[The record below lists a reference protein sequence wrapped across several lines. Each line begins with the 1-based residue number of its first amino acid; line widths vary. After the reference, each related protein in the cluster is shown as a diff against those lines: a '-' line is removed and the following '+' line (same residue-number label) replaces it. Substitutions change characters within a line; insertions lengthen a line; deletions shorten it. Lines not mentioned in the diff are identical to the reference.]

1 MTEER
6 LTDLVIQITSG
17 IAELNAN
24 MKTAL
29 EKLADH
35 ERRLDDLEHRDG
47 KTSIHDIKDIIIMW
61 LVKGV
66 VVAFITIGSLTG
78 ASALIQK
85 VLAPSTNAITEIQ
98 K

>member
-1 MTEER
+1 MEDH
-6 LTDLVIQITSG
+6 LDIWVKISQQIG
-17 IAELNAN
+17 ELNGFI
-24 MKTAL
+24 KTAL
-29 EKLADH
+29 EKIADH
-35 ERRLDDLEHRDG
+35 EKRLDDLERRDS
-47 KTSIHDIKDIIIMW
+47 KTSIHDIKDTIIMW

-85 VLAPSTNAITEIQ
+85 VLAPSTSQTTEIQ

>member
-1 MTEER
+1 MEDH
-6 LTDLVIQITSG
+6 LDIWVKISQQIG
-17 IAELNAN
+17 ELNGFI
-24 MKTAL
+24 KTAL
-29 EKLADH
+29 EKIADH
-35 ERRLDDLEHRDG
+35 EKRLDDLERKG
-47 KTSIHDIKDIIIMW
+47 GNTSIHDIKDTIIMW

-85 VLAPSTNAITEIQ
+85 VLAPSTTQTMEIQ

>member
-1 MTEER
+1 MEDH
-6 LTDLVIQITSG
+6 LDIWVKISQQIG
-17 IAELNAN
+17 ELNGFI
-24 MKTAL
+24 KTAL
-29 EKLADH
+29 EKIADH
-35 ERRLDDLEHRDG
+35 EKRLDDLERRDG
-47 KTSIHDIKDIIIMW
+47 KTSIHDIKDTIIMW

-85 VLAPSTNAITEIQ
+85 VLAPATTQTMEIQ